1 MAVHLN
7 FINRS
12 NDTNNARIVI
22 FQKNAARNTGE
33 IPIAWRVIDYCGV
46 GDNHPFTFPLSMT
59 VAVSDDQGGYTP
71 QIEAMHGASYHAAL
85 MPSGITL
92 LPSGQASSNR
102 EIQVFNF
109 LQKGAIDAGVYKD
122 GRLLALRTQLGPNQ
136 EAAFAFKPSIWIG
149 TASQVTQGE
158 VLHPSVLSEVST
170 ELSLQGIASAD
181 IVMTGGGPGEN
192 APPFAFSMQN
202 IVMA

>member
-1 MAVHLN
+1 M
-7 FINRS
+7 
-12 NDTNNARIVI
+12 
-22 FQKNAARNTGE
+22 
-33 IPIAWRVIDYCGV
+33 AWRPGQQ
-46 GDNHPFTFPLSMT
+46 
-59 VAVSDDQGGYTP
+59 AVF
-71 QIEAMHGASYHAAL
+71 E
-85 MPSGITL
+85 
-92 LPSGQASSNR
+92 
-102 EIQVFNF
+102 
-109 LQKGAIDAGVYKD
+109 
-122 GRLLALRTQLGPNQ
+122 
-136 EAAFAFKPSIWIG
+136 FKPSIWIG